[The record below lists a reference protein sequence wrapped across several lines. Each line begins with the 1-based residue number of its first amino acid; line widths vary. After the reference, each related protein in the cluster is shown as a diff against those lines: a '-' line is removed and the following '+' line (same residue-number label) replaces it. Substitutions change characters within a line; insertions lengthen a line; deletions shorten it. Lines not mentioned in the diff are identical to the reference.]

1 MPIESVGNPA
11 SIMANPGYRN
21 AIETT
26 PAQAGNSFSTWLND
40 AVGNLNE
47 TRAASDVKTE
57 AMARGEDV
65 DLHQVMIAGQKASIA
80 LETTVEVRNK
90 AIEAYQEIMRMQV

>member
-1 MPIESVGNPA
+1 MAIESIGNQT

-21 AIETT
+21 ALETT
-26 PAQAGNSFSTWLND
+26 PAQASSSFSAWLND
-40 AVGNLNE
+40 AVGSLNE
-47 TRAASDVKTE
+47 TRTASENMTT

-65 DLHQVMIAGQKASIA
+65 DLHQVMIAGQKASVA